1 MRDCRSQVP
10 HLFLNWLQ
18 IGAQA
23 TVKHSMDIM
32 RTRPLADQGLIG
44 RTVINQAFLLADLDC
59 LSEAETLANFSI
71 EDGRGEHKRILQ
83 EGQTLDYRKS
93 SL

>member
-1 MRDCRSQVP
+1 
-10 HLFLNWLQ
+10 L
-18 IGAQA
+18 G
-23 TVKHSMDIM
+23 
-32 RTRPLADQGLIG
+32 GLSLI
-44 RTVINQAFLLADLDC
+44 RAFLLADLDC